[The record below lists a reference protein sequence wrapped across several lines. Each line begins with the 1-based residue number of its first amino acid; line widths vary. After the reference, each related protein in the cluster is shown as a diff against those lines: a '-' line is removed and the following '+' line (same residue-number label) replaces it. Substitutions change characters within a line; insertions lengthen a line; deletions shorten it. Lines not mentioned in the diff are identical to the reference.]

1 MQRRWNGNALKI
13 QCKRWFSLLVKT
25 IEIKRG
31 AESILR
37 ILRSLLRSGRDD
49 TITKNKEFRLHIETE
64 VIIITNLKFCF
75 SNESHYRK
83 IGMLSTGAYF
93 RN

>member
-1 MQRRWNGNALKI
+1 MFVVALQRRWNGNALKT

-37 ILRSLLRSGRDD
+37 ILLKSGRDD
-49 TITKNKEFRLHIETE
+49 TITKNKEFRLHFETE
-64 VIIITNLKFCF
+64 VIIITNF
-75 SNESHYRK
+75 SCGVPIFK
-83 IGMLSTGAYF
+83 GA
-93 RN
+93 